1 MKRRKVIQGVATF
14 KEQRGTVVKDL
25 RLDAIGFELEA
36 NLFVE
41 IAKKGYRIA
50 ELPIHYRRRSTPPSS
65 GP

>member
-1 MKRRKVIQGVATF
+1 M
-14 KEQRGTVVKDL
+14 VKDL